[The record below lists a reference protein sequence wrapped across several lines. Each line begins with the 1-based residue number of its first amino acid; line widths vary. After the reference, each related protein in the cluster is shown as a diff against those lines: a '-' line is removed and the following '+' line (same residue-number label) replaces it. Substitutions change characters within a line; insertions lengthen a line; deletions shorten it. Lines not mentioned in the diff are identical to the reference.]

1 MDATETIGGRLD
13 KVRLRIV
20 QAELESGRQPGSVA
34 LLAVSKGFPAEAIHA
49 AAQNGQRR
57 FGENYL
63 QESVAKIKDPRLQGL
78 RLEWHF
84 IGPIQSNKTPA
95 IAEHFD
101 WVHSVD
107 RLNIAER
114 LSRQRPVD
122 LPPLNI
128 CLQVNI
134 DNEPRKAGVTLE
146 QLPALAEAVAGLPRL
161 CLRGLM
167 AIPAPRHD
175 GAEQRVPLRRLRL
188 ALEELQANDRKLDT
202 LSMGMTEDLEAAI
215 AEGATMVRVG
225 RGVFKAGARGWGLG
239 FLGFGV

>member
-1 MDATETIGGRLD
+1 MDATETIANRLGI
-13 KVRLRIV
+13 VRRRIA
-20 QAELESGRQPGSVA
+20 QAALEFGRQPRSVA
-34 LLAVSKGFPAEAIHA
+34 LLAVSKGFPAEAIYA
-49 AAQNGQRR
+49 AALSGQHR

-63 QESVAKIKDPRLQGL
+63 QESMAKIKDPRLQNL

-101 WVHSVD
+101 WIHSVD
-107 RLNIAER
+107 RLSIAER
-114 LSRQRPVD
+114 LSLQRPVY

-146 QLPALAEAVAGLPRL
+146 QLPELAEAVAGLPRL
-161 CLRGLM
+161 RLRGLM

-175 GAEQRVPLRRLRL
+175 FAEQRVPLRRLRQT
-188 ALEELQANDRKLDT
+188 LEELQASGLKLDT

-215 AEGATMVRVG
+215 AEGATIVRVG
-225 RGVFKAGARGWGLG
+225 RGVFGSRDKG
-239 FLGFGV
+239 

>member
-1 MDATETIGGRLD
+1 MDATETIVGRLD
-13 KVRLRIV
+13 TVRRRIA

-34 LLAVSKGFPAEAIHA
+34 LLAVSKGFPAETIHA
-49 AAQNGQRR
+49 AAQSGQRR

-63 QESVAKIKDPRLQGL
+63 QESMAKIQDPRLQDL
-78 RLEWHF
+78 ELEWHF

-95 IAEHFD
+95 IAAHFD
-101 WVHSVD
+101 WIHSVD

-122 LPPLNI
+122 LSPLNL

-134 DNEPRKAGVTLE
+134 DNEPSKSGVTLA
-146 QLPALAEAVAGLPRL
+146 QLPALAQAVAALPRL
-161 CLRGLM
+161 RLRGLM

-175 GAEQRVPLRRLRL
+175 FAEQRVPLRSLRL
-188 ALEELQANDRKLDT
+188 ALEALQVGGLKLDT

-215 AEGATMVRVG
+215 AEGATIVRVG
-225 RGVFKAGARGWGLG
+225 RGIFGLRGEG
-239 FLGFGV
+239 